1 MRLSGT
7 VFQLRADLIKSAA
20 FNKPN
25 PNFELT
31 LNPAPFVFQPA
42 FPERDS
48 YCEVHVTKCCMSRH
62 VKFGLDYLIDKK
74 RLCRNFSLKII
85 LKTYLASKT
94 KAKIPAAK
102 GAAADVPVWPSVHLL
117 CMSAVTIF

>member
-31 LNPAPFVFQPA
+31 LKPAPFVFQPA

-74 RLCRNFSLKII
+74 TVMPKFFFKNNFKN
-85 LKTYLASKT
+85 
-94 KAKIPAAK
+94 
-102 GAAADVPVWPSVHLL
+102 LL
-117 CMSAVTIF
+117 GLQD